1 MDQHEALGFG
11 QAIRDLVSL
20 RGKAKKQQ
28 RQNLIRP
35 HDSIRMTHYDKGSF
49 FERQLKAL
57 FEAKGFFVVRAAG
70 SGVAGDAPDL
80 IVLRSGQKNKFGVEC
95 KAWKNAIY
103 LDKPTVIAYQEWEKI
118 TGMQV
123 FLAWKV
129 PRKEWRFP
137 RQKN

>member
-1 MDQHEALGFG
+1 
-11 QAIRDLVSL
+11 
-20 RGKAKKQQ
+20 
-28 RQNLIRP
+28 
-35 HDSIRMTHYDKGSF
+35 MTHYDKGAY
-49 FERQLKAL
+49 FERELKKKL
-57 FEAKGFFVVRAAG
+57 EDKGFFVIRAAG

-123 FLAWKV
+123 YLAWKV
-129 PRKEWRFP
+129 PRKEWRFFP
-137 RQKN
+137 LLVLKETANGFSLSLRESETGMTLEQLTG